1 MFAMLTNY
9 KNYGPLVSLIQTGK
23 LKINTDDIT
32 NDTWNDYY
40 TAIINIMKDG
50 IETDFVH
57 KTKIDVVFGDTKVKC
72 KLTIPDLLFN
82 IIMWYLIIRLGEKIM
97 PNHLFFDTAITNGT
111 IKDFIDK
118 NFIIPH
124 RKSVSFRHMNN
135 LIDDTLHSFMDI
147 DNFSAYLASTIN
159 LEDFI
164 SLMNASPEFDKLM
177 HIDLSD
183 VPLENVK
190 DVGMELT
197 NRGVELIE
205 NSKKIMGFEHC
216 LADSLRAKEGT
227 NIKQL
232 KEFAFSIGTKP
243 DGKGG
248 AHPIAINSSYLNGG
262 LNQLAYQFIDSAA
275 SRYAQII
282 TKDKVGD
289 SGKFARIVGLNSTDS
304 VLYDD
309 PEYDCHTNNLLALTI
324 SSKKFLEL
332 YRDRWYRLY
341 PDGPEYLCK
350 GTETE
355 LIGKTVYFRSPEK
368 CASEARGHGVC
379 FKCYG
384 MLAYTNRNVKPGKMA
399 AELFTNKTTQ
409 ERLSAKHLLET
420 IIKKF
425 HWNENFHRFIDVNS
439 IVLTLNKDTEMS
451 NKWFILIDPE
461 DIVLENDVDYK
472 KSIDIDEDSEEETH
486 EEDTNYNE
494 YVTKFYIGHEGSDEL
509 FDIQG
514 EEEKYKMYIS
524 NSLNNLI
531 RSNGIPTPDRKIKL
545 LFSDIEDT
553 SLFFIRIENNDIGKS
568 LKDIEALM
576 DNKEITSSHTAE
588 SLTQGIIEAAIEGNL
603 GIMAVHYEILIMNQ
617 IRSIHSN
624 LQKPD
629 WDIPNEKYNI
639 LTLKRALFDHPS
651 VTVSLLYQNLG
662 LALYYPL
669 TFKKTKPS
677 FMDLFFMQK
686 PQNFFSDTSNIV
698 NTTKKPEK
706 IVAVRRVRNRE

>member
-1 MFAMLTNY
+1 MLTNY
-9 KNYGPLVSLIQTGK
+9 KNYGPLLPLIQTGK
-23 LKINTDDIT
+23 LTINTNEIT
-32 NDTWNDYY
+32 NDTWDDYY
-40 TAIINIMKDG
+40 ISIINIMKDG

-57 KTKIDVVFGDTKVKC
+57 RTKINIVFGDTGVKC
-72 KLTIPDLLFN
+72 RLTITDLLFN
-82 IIMWYLIIRLGEKIM
+82 VIMWYLIIRLGEKIM
-97 PNHLFFDTAITNGT
+97 PNHLFFDYAITKDT
-111 IKDFIDK
+111 IKKFIDT

-124 RKSVSFRHMNN
+124 RTVVSFKHMNN

-147 DNFSAYLASTIN
+147 DHFSAYLASTVN

-183 VPLENVK
+183 VPLEDVK
-190 DVGMELT
+190 NVGMEMT
-197 NRGVELIE
+197 NRGVEIIE
-205 NSKKIMGFEHC
+205 SSKKLLGFEHC
-216 LADSLRAKEGT
+216 LADSLRAREGT

-232 KEFAFSIGTKP
+232 KEFAFNIGTKP

-304 VLYDD
+304 FLHDD
-309 PEYDCHTNNLLALTI
+309 PEYDCHTKNLLELTI
-324 SSKKFLEL
+324 TSKEFLKL
-332 YRDRWYRLY
+332 YRDRWYRFY

-350 GTETE
+350 GNEKE
-355 LIGKTVYFRSPEK
+355 LIGKTLYFRSPEK
-368 CASEARGHGVC
+368 CASEARGHGIC

-384 MLAYTNRNVKPGKMA
+384 PLAYTNRGIKPGKMA
-399 AELFTNKTTQ
+399 AELITNKTTQ
-409 ERLSAKHLLET
+409 MRLSAKHLLET
-420 IIKKF
+420 MIKKF
-425 HWNENFHRFIDVNS
+425 YWNENFRRFIEVDG
-439 IVLTLNKDTEMS
+439 ITLTLNKELEFN
-451 NKWFILIDPE
+451 NKWFVLIDPE
-461 DIVLENDVDYK
+461 DIVLENEVDYK
-472 KSIDIDEDSEEETH
+472 KTIDTDEDEAEEN

-494 YVTKFYIGHEGSDEL
+494 YVTKFYIGQEGSNEL
-509 FDIQG
+509 FEIGG
-514 EEEKYKMYIS
+514 ESEEYKMYIS
-524 NSLNNLI
+524 NSLNALI
-531 RSNGIPTPDRKIKL
+531 RSNGIPTSDKKVKL
-545 LFSDIEDT
+545 LFSDIEDM
-553 SLFFIRIENNDIGKS
+553 SMFFIRIENDDIGKS
-568 LKDIEALM
+568 LKDIEGLM
-576 DNKEITSSHTAE
+576 DNKKVTSLHNAE
-588 SLTQGIIEAAIEGNL
+588 SLTQGIIEAAIEGKL
-603 GIMAVHYEILIMNQ
+603 GIQAIHYEVLIMNQ

-629 WDIPNEKYNI
+629 WDIPNVPYTI
-639 LTLKRALFDHPS
+639 LTLKKALFDHPS

-677 FMDLFFMQK
+677 FMDLFFMQR

-706 IVAVRRVRNRE
+706 IVAIRRVRERE